1 MNFGK
6 GLAIASLIMSLTG
19 SLTQAQ
25 MSGSNQRAQIPPQL
39 FYKIAIDPN
48 QPQAIPTS
56 TPTATLPARCG
67 PHRAL
72 SIAWNKNSTLMAV
85 GVGSGLFLCG
95 RTGALQI
102 FDMSS
107 GIPRLLRTIHA
118 TEWVESVAFSPDG
131 TRLVAGGD
139 DDTVN
144 VYEGVSPFNHLQT
157 LTEGASDIETV
168 AINYNGTLLAVGGE
182 DTEVRLYLK
191 NRRSLFTHVQTLSDA
206 GSYIVGVDF
215 HPINGQLAVGEES
228 HRVRIYSGISPYNRL
243 KELFVS
249 RSQVLAVAYNPNGT
263 VLATADNQKT
273 IRLYN
278 GTDPD
283 ESNPLQTFTVAER
296 ISSIAFNR
304 EGTRLLVGFTNGRV
318 DIFEGISSLVAL
330 GSLPYVMPPWSAFA
344 LAFSPD
350 GKWLSIGRED
360 ILMFRVDGVRAPT
373 PTTPA
378 SSTEAITTAI
388 AATAVNTTAVNT
400 TAVNTTAV
408 NTTAV
413 NMTVVNTTDASTEA
427 STKMDNSS
435 TLKALSLITLLTA
448 VLHSIVMQ

>member
-6 GLAIASLIMSLTG
+6 GLAIASLIMSLPG

-25 MSGSNQRAQIPPQL
+25 MLGSNQRAQIPPQL
-39 FYKIAIDPN
+39 FYKIAIDPD

-56 TPTATLPARCG
+56 TPTATPPARCG
-67 PHRAL
+67 PHWAF
-72 SIAWNKNSTLMAV
+72 SIAWNKNSTLMAA
-85 GVGSGLFLCG
+85 GVGSGNRVCG
-95 RTGALQI
+95 RTGDLRI

-131 TRLVAGGD
+131 TRLVTGGY

-144 VYEGVSPFNHLQT
+144 VFEGVSPFNHLQT
-157 LTEGASDIETV
+157 LTGGREIETV
-168 AINYNGTLLAVGGE
+168 AINSNGTLLAAGGT
-182 DTEVRLYLK
+182 DAEVRLYLK
-191 NRRSLFTHVQTLSDA
+191 NRRNLFTHVKTLTDASSD
-206 GSYIVGVDF
+206 IEGVDF
-215 HPINGQLAVGEES
+215 HPINGQLAVGERS

-249 RSQVLAVAYNPNGT
+249 RGQVLAVAYNPNGT
-263 VLATADNQKT
+263 VLATADDKKK

-283 ESNPLQTFTVAER
+283 DNNPLQTLSVAAQ
-296 ISSIAFNR
+296 ILSIAFNR
-304 EGTRLLVGFTNGRV
+304 KGTQLLVGYRNGRV
-318 DIFEGISSLVAL
+318 HIFEGI
-330 GSLPYVMPPWSAFA
+330 GSLALLDTLPFVAPPSPQYA

-350 GKWLSIGRED
+350 GKWLSTGRDGD

-388 AATAVNTTAVNT
+388 AATTVNM
-400 TAVNTTAV
+400 
-408 NTTAV
+408 TAV
-413 NMTVVNTTDASTEA
+413 NMTAVNMTAVNTTDASTGT